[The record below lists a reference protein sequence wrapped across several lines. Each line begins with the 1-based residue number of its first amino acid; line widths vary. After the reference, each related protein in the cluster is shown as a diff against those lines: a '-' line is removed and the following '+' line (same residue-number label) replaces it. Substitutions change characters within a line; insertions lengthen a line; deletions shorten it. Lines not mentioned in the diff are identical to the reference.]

1 MEENK
6 KKEDE
11 NKTAEGMSHNE
22 EELARVRGKLEN
34 ILDSSRTLV
43 RKSINWHM
51 CDLAL
56 TIGYALGM
64 FVSTFLVVTYDKI
77 TETRDLFI
85 WLVFCAC
92 VAVAF
97 TFVDRYCLAKRNF
110 YLEAS
115 LAEIDRRQQLVESME
130 RLTRLINTD
139 KPPAS

>member
-6 KKEDE
+6 KEEDE
-11 NKTAEGMSHNE
+11 NKTVEGMSHNE
-22 EELARVRGKLEN
+22 EAMVRIRGEMEN
-34 ILDSSRTLV
+34 ILESSRALT
-43 RKSINWHM
+43 RKAINWHM
-51 CDLAL
+51 CDIVL
-56 TIGYALGM
+56 TIGYALCI
-64 FVSTFLVVTYDKI
+64 FVLTFLVTTYDKA
-77 TETRDLFI
+77 TGVSGLLMWF
-85 WLVFCAC
+85 VFCLC
-92 VAVAF
+92 MAVAF